1 MSLHDEEKRQK
12 FDYYSSFLIGFPAQ
26 CCFAVFLAVLRAD
39 RNKSY
44 FSSFF
49 WENVVK
55 MFNQIFPD
63 AEYFF
68 YCGLNSMVSEKSMQQ
83 LGYVNLINSFGIMHV
98 VADKYTLRL
107 NVKQFNINYY
117 FSISKITVIL
127 NVSVLFERP
136 AY

>member
-1 MSLHDEEKRQK
+1 
-12 FDYYSSFLIGFPAQ
+12 
-26 CCFAVFLAVLRAD
+26 
-39 RNKSY
+39 
-44 FSSFF
+44 
-49 WENVVK
+49 
-55 MFNQIFPD
+55 
-63 AEYFF
+63 
-68 YCGLNSMVSEKSMQQ
+68 MVSEKSMQQ